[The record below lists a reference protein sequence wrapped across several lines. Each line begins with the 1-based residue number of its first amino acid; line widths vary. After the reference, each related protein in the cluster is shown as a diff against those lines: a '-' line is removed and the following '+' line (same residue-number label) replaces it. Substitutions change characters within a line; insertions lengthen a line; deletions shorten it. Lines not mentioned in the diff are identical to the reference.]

1 MKKIR
6 CLIIDDEPLALDLIE
21 SYVLKTSFLELAGK
35 CASAFEAIE
44 IIHQE
49 PIDLL
54 FLDIQMPDLSGL
66 ELTRSLPKGPKVIFT
81 TAFEQY
87 ALEGFKA
94 DAIDYLLKPFN
105 YAEFLKAASK
115 AREWMGFNQPAPA
128 PKEEIQEIFV
138 KSDYKLVK
146 ISLPEVLYIEG
157 MKDYAKIYLIT
168 QDRPV
173 LTLMSLKALEEQLPD
188 RQFMRVH
195 RSYIVNLSRIE
206 AVERSQ
212 INIKGNLIPVA
223 DQYKEG
229 FQQYLSNKS
238 M

>member
-21 SYVLKTSFLELAGK
+21 GYVKKTTFLELAGK
-35 CASAFEAIE
+35 CASAIEALE
-44 IIHQE
+44 VIHQQ

-54 FLDIQMPDLSGL
+54 FLDIQMPDLNGL

-87 ALEGFKA
+87 ALEGFKV

-105 YAEFLKAASK
+105 YAEFLKAATK
-115 AREWMGFNQPAPA
+115 AREWLGFNQTTAFPR
-128 PKEEIQEIFV
+128 EEVREIFI

-157 MKDYAKIYLIT
+157 MKDYVKIFLST
-168 QDRPV
+168 QERPV
-173 LTLMSLKALEEQLPD
+173 LTLMSLKALEEQLPAKS
-188 RQFMRVH
+188 FMRVH
-195 RSYIVNLSRIE
+195 RSYIVNLNRID

-212 INIKGNLIPVA
+212 INIRSTLIPVA
-223 DQYKEG
+223 DQYKES